1 MKRNR
6 SFHNDEGGLAIVEAT
21 ILLPVCILMVV
32 AIYYASI
39 FMCQRA
45 NMQANLQNTL
55 IFYKNVQSDM
65 NVSVNSEEKSIYS
78 RETDTDTIAAVAST
92 YGDIQYYFPYRFFSS
107 GYNNATK
114 ENFKNC
120 FYTMSGFMF
129 FDKGDSIEF
138 TGPEITN
145 YVIYKSIKATATQTV
160 RPAVSLALIGLPD
173 SFTIT
178 VSGTTVMTDAD
189 DLIRNIDFAVDI
201 LQDTKLGEMAE
212 ELAGKIG
219 SLYESFKEKFMPKDN
234 FIGE

>member
-55 IFYKNVQSDM
+55 VFYKNVQSDM
-65 NVSVNSEEKSIYS
+65 NVTVNSDVEAIYS
-78 RETDTDTIAAVAST
+78 RETDADTIAAVAST
-92 YGDIQYYFPYRFFSS
+92 YGDVKYYFPYRFFTS
-107 GYNNATK
+107 GYNNETK
-114 ENFKNC
+114 SKFSDC
-120 FYTMSGFMF
+120 FYAISGYMF
-129 FDKGDSIEF
+129 FDSGDNIVF

-201 LQDTKLGEMAE
+201 LQDTKLGEMVE
-212 ELAGKIG
+212 TLGNKIG
-219 SLYESFKEKFMPKDN
+219 SLYKSFKDKFM
-234 FIGE
+234 GE